1 MSMRNIKITGYG
13 TELLNE
19 LRHIRKKYNEA
30 ENDDQMQN
38 AFLRET
44 GPLET
49 QIIEEIFDAEDTN
62 SGTVKILQ
70 SLFYHHKNFCSH

>member
-1 MSMRNIKITGYG
+1 MRNIRITGYG

-19 LRHIRKKYNEA
+19 LRQIRKKYNQSK
-30 ENDDQMQN
+30 NDDEMTE
-38 AFLRET
+38 AYLREIH
-44 GPLET
+44 PLET

-70 SLFYHHKNFCSH
+70 SLLERAKKPT

>member
-19 LRHIRKKYNEA
+19 LRQIRKKYNEA
-30 ENDDQMQN
+30 ETNDEMTD
-38 AFLRET
+38 AFLREIH
-44 GPLET
+44 PLET

-62 SGTVKILQ
+62 TGTVKILQ
-70 SLFYHHKNFCSH
+70 SLLERAKKPT

>member
-1 MSMRNIKITGYG
+1 MRSVKITCHG

-19 LRHIRKKYNEA
+19 LRQIRKKYNQS
-30 ENDDQMQN
+30 ENDDEMQN
-38 AFLRET
+38 AYLRET

-62 SGTVKILQ
+62 TGTTKILQ
-70 SLFYHHKNFCSH
+70 TILERAKKPT

>member
-1 MSMRNIKITGYG
+1 MSMRNIRITGYG

-19 LRHIRKKYNEA
+19 LRQIRKKYNEA
-30 ENDDQMQN
+30 ENDDEMQN

-49 QIIEEIFDAEDTN
+49 QIIEEIFDAEDAN
-62 SGTVKILQ
+62 SGTIKILQ
-70 SLFYHHKNFCSH
+70 SLLERAKKPT

>member
-1 MSMRNIKITGYG
+1 MRSVKITGHG

-19 LRHIRKKYNEA
+19 LRQIRKKYNEV
-30 ENDDQMQN
+30 ENDDEMQS

-49 QIIEEIFDAEDTN
+49 QIIEEIFDAENYDT
-62 SGTVKILQ
+62 GAFKILQ
-70 SLFYHHKNFCSH
+70 SLLERAKKPT

>member
-19 LRHIRKKYNEA
+19 LRQIRKKYNEA
-30 ENDDQMQN
+30 ENDDEMQN

-49 QIIEEIFDAEDTN
+49 QIIEEIFDAEDAN
-62 SGTVKILQ
+62 SGTIKILQ
-70 SLFYHHKNFCSH
+70 SLLERTKKPT

>member
-1 MSMRNIKITGYG
+1 MKNIRITGYG

-19 LRHIRKKYNEA
+19 LRQIRKKYNEA
-30 ENDDQMQN
+30 ENDDEMQN

-49 QIIEEIFDAEDTN
+49 QIIEEIFDAEDAN
-62 SGTVKILQ
+62 SGTIKILQ
-70 SLFYHHKNFCSH
+70 SLLERTKKPT

>member
-19 LRHIRKKYNEA
+19 LRQIRKKYNESK
-30 ENDDQMQN
+30 NDDEMTE
-38 AFLRET
+38 AYLREIH
-44 GPLET
+44 PLET

-62 SGTVKILQ
+62 TGTVKILQ
-70 SLFYHHKNFCSH
+70 SLFQRAKKPT

>member
-1 MSMRNIKITGYG
+1 MSMRNIRITGYG

-19 LRHIRKKYNEA
+19 LRQIRKKYNEA
-30 ENDDQMQN
+30 ENDDEMQN

-49 QIIEEIFDAEDTN
+49 QIIEEIFDAEDAN
-62 SGTVKILQ
+62 SGTIKILQ
-70 SLFYHHKNFCSH
+70 SLLERTKKPT

>member
-1 MSMRNIKITGYG
+1 MRNVKITGHG

-19 LRHIRKKYNEA
+19 LRQIRKKYNQS
-30 ENDDQMQN
+30 ENDDEMQN
-38 AFLRET
+38 AYLRET

-70 SLFYHHKNFCSH
+70 SLLERAKRPT

>member
-1 MSMRNIKITGYG
+1 MRSVKITGHG

-19 LRHIRKKYNEA
+19 LRQIRKKYNEA
-30 ENDDQMQN
+30 ENDDEMTE
-38 AFLRET
+38 AYLREIH
-44 GPLET
+44 PLET

-70 SLFYHHKNFCSH
+70 SLLERAKKPT

>member
-1 MSMRNIKITGYG
+1 MRSVKITGHG

-19 LRHIRKKYNEA
+19 LRQIRKKYNEV
-30 ENDDQMQN
+30 ENDDEMQS

-70 SLFYHHKNFCSH
+70 SLLQRAKNPT

>member
-1 MSMRNIKITGYG
+1 MSMRNIRITGYG

-19 LRHIRKKYNEA
+19 LRQIRKEYNEA
-30 ENDDQMQN
+30 ENDDEMQN

-70 SLFYHHKNFCSH
+70 SLLERAKKPT

>member
-1 MSMRNIKITGYG
+1 MIMRNIRITGYG

-19 LRHIRKKYNEA
+19 LRQIRKKYNEA
-30 ENDDQMQN
+30 ENDDEMQN

-49 QIIEEIFDAEDTN
+49 QIIEEIFDAEDAN
-62 SGTVKILQ
+62 SGTIKILQ
-70 SLFYHHKNFCSH
+70 SLLERAKKPT

>member
-19 LRHIRKKYNEA
+19 LRQIRKKYNEA
-30 ENDDQMQN
+30 ENDDEMQN

-70 SLFYHHKNFCSH
+70 SLLQRTKRPT